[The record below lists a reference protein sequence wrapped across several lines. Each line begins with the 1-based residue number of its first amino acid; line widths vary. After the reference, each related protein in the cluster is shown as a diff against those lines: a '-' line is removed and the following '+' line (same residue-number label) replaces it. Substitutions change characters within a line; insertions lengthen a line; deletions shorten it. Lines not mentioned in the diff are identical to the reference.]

1 VPRRSGLRSVPGLSG
16 PRRSPPKRA
25 AFPGWL
31 GPLLGNFER
40 PAIIPRNSEAQRFL
54 ESYLGIL
61 SHPLTTPGL
70 RYVVL
75 NHIHELIA
83 VALGDA
89 DDATAKANRLSVPKE
104 RLKAIKADI
113 LENLSSPELTETT
126 VALRQRVTSRYIRK
140 LLRAEGTTFSKFV
153 LSQRLMHAHHM
164 LSDPLCAG
172 MKISDIALEAG
183 FSDLSYFD
191 RTFHRRFHGTPSEV
205 RAILV
210 RGHHRVVSEG
220 RSRVVSEGRSLSE

>member
-1 VPRRSGLRSVPGLSG
+1 MPRRSGLRSVPGLSG

-83 VALGDA
+83 VALVDA
-89 DDATAKANRLSVPKE
+89 DDDAAKANRLGVPE
-104 RLKAIKADI
+104 SRLEAIKADI
-113 LENLSSPELTETT
+113 LENLISPELTETI
-126 VALRQRVTSRYIRK
+126 VALRHRVTPKYIRMLFK
-140 LLRAEGTTFSKFV
+140 AEGITFSKFV
-153 LSQRLMHAHHM
+153 LSHRLMRAHRM

-172 MKISDIALEAG
+172 MRITDIALAVG

-191 RTFHRRFHGTPSEV
+191 RTFRQQFHATPSTV
-205 RAILV
+205 RAIRV
-210 RGHHRVVSEG
+210 RGYYQEVSE
-220 RSRVVSEGRSLSE
+220 RRSLSA